1 MAQPQVMS
9 GSVRISKT
17 TLVIWMIDMP
27 SIDYKR
33 SIAFDN
39 GICAEFNE
47 ESLIMFY
54 NEDDELIMMLD
65 PSDLS
70 TLYHAY
76 RGMIKEHID
85 AMRWSGV

>member
-1 MAQPQVMS
+1 MTQPWAMS
-9 GSVRISKT
+9 GSVRISKIL
-17 TLVIWMIDMP
+17 LVIWMIDT
-27 SIDYKR
+27 SIMDYKR
-33 SIAFDN
+33 SITFDN

-76 RGMIKEHID
+76 RGMIREHID
-85 AMRWSGV
+85 AMRWRGV

>member
-1 MAQPQVMS
+1 MFD
-9 GSVRISKT
+9 I
-17 TLVIWMIDMP
+17 P

-33 SIAFDN
+33 SIMFDN

-65 PSDLS
+65 PADLS

-76 RGMIKEHID
+76 RGMIKEHIE

>member
-17 TLVIWMIDMP
+17 TLVMCVIDTPIM
-27 SIDYKR
+27 DFKR

-65 PSDLS
+65 PADLS

-76 RGMIKEHID
+76 RGMIKEHIE
-85 AMRWSGV
+85 AMRWRGV